1 MTNAFFCSRMEE
13 KSKEGNNHMKKLVYN
28 ENTKGLDLLEQEMV
42 EKKIEEYPFLQ
53 MWYKIQ
59 DLE

>member
-1 MTNAFFCSRMEE
+1 
-13 KSKEGNNHMKKLVYN
+13 MKKLVYN